1 MDYFSLSKLLDESEE
16 KFTITQAAYEKLEKS
31 VKNVG
36 DIFLENI
43 DGARAY
49 LQGSFAYGTIIR
61 PYMKDKDGDYDID
74 LVIELP
80 ATYSSKDAEYVKN
93 LVGMYLKRND
103 YRERLEEGKRCWTL
117 DYSDTKNPDVAFH
130 LDILPSVSADIQNG
144 NEIQNTEI
152 KITNRTDDGY
162 SWSSSNPKGYRIWL
176 SDIDRKHCNEEN
188 IKPSSTVE
196 TDLNR
201 VADPVN
207 TTPLR
212 SAIKILKR
220 SRDVFFSDRDDSEYS
235 PVSIIITTIVAQIV
249 DSDEIK
255 YNEVAPIFD
264 KIMSNLHNAGPKNNG
279 SWILLNPIDSKEN
292 FADRWNTDE
301 RYVSAY
307 YAWCNYMVEQWNMLK
322 IADEMTA
329 KRTIEKMVGLKDN
342 SLQNISVYVPKSIST
357 SISTPKSYVGE

>member
-36 DIFLENI
+36 NIFHENI

-144 NEIQNTEI
+144 NEIQ
-152 KITNRTDDGY
+152 
-162 SWSSSNPKGYRIWL
+162 
-176 SDIDRKHCNEEN
+176 
-188 IKPSSTVE
+188 
-196 TDLNR
+196 
-201 VADPVN
+201 
-207 TTPLR
+207 
-212 SAIKILKR
+212 
-220 SRDVFFSDRDDSEYS
+220 
-235 PVSIIITTIVAQIV
+235 
-249 DSDEIK
+249 
-255 YNEVAPIFD
+255 
-264 KIMSNLHNAGPKNNG
+264 
-279 SWILLNPIDSKEN
+279 
-292 FADRWNTDE
+292 
-301 RYVSAY
+301 
-307 YAWCNYMVEQWNMLK
+307 
-322 IADEMTA
+322 
-329 KRTIEKMVGLKDN
+329 
-342 SLQNISVYVPKSIST
+342 T
-357 SISTPKSYVGE
+357 S